1 MSVRSE
7 VLLWAQRVVARKQA
21 PAHELLE
28 CSADAEM
35 DQVQQ
40 AFHKIARMA
49 HPDLHRNTLTPDEIE
64 LVTTAYSRI
73 ASAYAELRS
82 QRMRTTR
89 IRALK
94 NIPSGAAGAVPTD
107 QAGVAAPEQPPLP
120 PTGSAASM
128 SSKALV
134 YFRKAEAALRRGD
147 LTGAVLQLKMA
158 IAADPQSAFLRTA
171 LGEVEA
177 EVRK

>member
-7 VLLWAQRVVARKQA
+7 VLLWAQRVVARRHA
-21 PAHELLE
+21 PHELLE
-28 CSADAEM
+28 CESEADMET
-35 DQVQQ
+35 VQQ

-49 HPDLHRNTLTPDEIE
+49 HPDLHRNTLTAEEIE
-64 LVTTAYSRI
+64 LVTAAYSRV

-82 QRMRTTR
+82 QRMKTTR
-89 IRALK
+89 IRPIK
-94 NIPSGAAGAVPTD
+94 NVPAGAAPAQTSVP
-107 QAGVAAPEQPPLP
+107 VADQPPAQ
-120 PTGSAASM
+120 TGSAGSM

-134 YFRKAEAALRRGD
+134 YFRKAEASLRRGD
-147 LTGAVLQLKMA
+147 LTNAVLQLKMA
-158 IAADPQSAFLRTA
+158 IAADPHSTFLRTA

>member
-1 MSVRSE
+1 MSVRSD
-7 VLLWAQRVVARKQA
+7 VLLWAQRVIARKHA
-21 PAHELLE
+21 PPHELLE
-28 CSADAEM
+28 CSADAELEKI
-35 DQVQQ
+35 QQ

-49 HPDLHRNTLTPDEIE
+49 HPDLHRNTLTTEEIE
-64 LVTTAYSRI
+64 LVTSAYSRA

-82 QRMRTTR
+82 QRMKTMR
-89 IRALK
+89 IRPVK
-94 NIPSGAAGAVPTD
+94 NMPAGAAPVAEQASQTGAAG
-107 QAGVAAPEQPPLP
+107 
-120 PTGSAASM
+120 SM

-147 LTGAVLQLKMA
+147 LTSAVLQLKMA
-158 IAADPQSAFLRTA
+158 IAADPQSTFLRTA

>member
-7 VLLWAQRVVARKQA
+7 VLLWAQRVVARKHA
-21 PAHELLE
+21 PFELLE
-28 CSADAEM
+28 CDPEADM
-35 DQVQQ
+35 DSVQQ

-49 HPDLHRNTLTPDEIE
+49 HPDLHRNTLTAEEIE
-64 LVTTAYSRI
+64 LVTTAYSRV

-82 QRMRTTR
+82 QRMKTTR
-89 IRALK
+89 IRPIK
-94 NIPSGAAGAVPTD
+94 NVPTGAEGSQTSLPVAD
-107 QAGVAAPEQPPLP
+107 QPAAQ
-120 PTGSAASM
+120 TGSAGSM

-134 YFRKAEAALRRGD
+134 YFRKAEASLRRGD
-147 LTGAVLQLKMA
+147 LTNAVLQLKMA
-158 IAADPQSAFLRTA
+158 IAADPQSTFLRTA